1 MKTLQEKLAKGKLS
15 TTDEHIKELQKK
27 HTIELVEF
35 DKKASTEKYEKK
47 RSIIESAHKVQ
58 MKALT
63 DKIHKTWVEFHV
75 LIASLHVRVHV
86 HVQDSLRISL

>member
-1 MKTLQEKLAKGKLS
+1 MKTLQEKLAKGKPG
-15 TTDEHIKELQKK
+15 TTDDHIKELQKK
-27 HTIELVEF
+27 HTIDLVEF

-63 DKIHKTWVEFHV
+63 DKIHKT
-75 LIASLHVRVHV
+75 
-86 HVQDSLRISL
+86 

>member
-1 MKTLQEKLAKGKLS
+1 MKALQEKMAKGKPG
-15 TTDEHIKELQKK
+15 TTDEHVKELQKK
-27 HTIELVEF
+27 HAIELVDF

-63 DKIHKTWVEFHV
+63 DKVHK
-75 LIASLHVRVHV
+75 S
-86 HVQDSLRISL
+86 

>member
-1 MKTLQEKLAKGKLS
+1 MFDANLQTLKSLQEKLAKGKS
-15 TTDEHIKELQKK
+15 SATDEHIKELQKK

-63 DKIHKTWVEFHV
+63 DKVHK
-75 LIASLHVRVHV
+75 S
-86 HVQDSLRISL
+86 

>member
-63 DKIHKTWVEFHV
+63 DKIHKT
-75 LIASLHVRVHV
+75 
-86 HVQDSLRISL
+86 

>member
-1 MKTLQEKLAKGKLS
+1 MNALQEKLSKGKPG
-15 TTDEHIKELQKK
+15 TTDEHIKELKKK
-27 HTIELVEF
+27 HAIELVEF

-63 DKIHKTWVEFHV
+63 DKVHKT
-75 LIASLHVRVHV
+75 
-86 HVQDSLRISL
+86 